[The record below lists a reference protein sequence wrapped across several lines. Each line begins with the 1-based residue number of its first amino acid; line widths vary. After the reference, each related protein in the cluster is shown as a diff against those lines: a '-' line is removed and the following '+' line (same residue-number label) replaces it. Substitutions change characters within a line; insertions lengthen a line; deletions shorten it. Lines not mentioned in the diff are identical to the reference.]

1 MSSIPI
7 LGQQS
12 QEKPVMP
19 SDPVPDHFI
28 VHASTPTLTI
38 YAESL
43 DILGPTI
50 RFLGAFA
57 QQAGDKRFF
66 HAPNL
71 MLFYTPVSWHD
82 VTPPAWWKER
92 KRVGAE

>member
-38 YAESL
+38 YAESFGYTWT
-43 DILGPTI
+43 D
-50 RFLGAFA
+50 
-57 QQAGDKRFF
+57 DKIFGGVCTTSRRQKVLSCAESNVVL
-66 HAPNL
+66 HPRELARRYSSGL
-71 MLFYTPVSWHD
+71 V
-82 VTPPAWWKER
+82 ER
-92 KRVGAE
+92 T